1 MAEPADV
8 NLDELRRRGRRR
20 SVGAIVLAL
29 VAAVV
34 VPMLLES
41 DPRPLGEDV
50 SVRIPPVDDGK
61 FVNKLNAPKAA
72 PAAEPPAAPAVAPA
86 IPEAPRKSL
95 ADAEKSVLGPGKLA
109 VPEAKAPAP
118 ATPPKADAA
127 KAEPAKGAVAPPAK
141 AEPAQAAAA
150 PPARAA
156 AAPAAKAEPAKSA
169 PPAKDAHVVQL
180 GAFTDDKGANALAGR
195 LTRAGYPA
203 YVEPLET
210 SRGTIWRVRVGPYPS
225 REAATQARDKLKLD
239 GHAGIVVQ
247 PR

>member
-20 SVGAIVLAL
+20 LVGAIVLAL

-61 FVNKLNAPKAA
+61 FVNKLNAPKA
-72 PAAEPPAAPAVAPA
+72 PAAEPPASAPVAPA

-95 ADAEKSVLGPGKLA
+95 ADAEKSVLGPGKVA
-109 VPEAKAPAP
+109 IPEAKSPPSSAVPAK
-118 ATPPKADAA
+118 AEPP
-127 KAEPAKGAVAPPAK
+127 KAEPAKADPAKVASAPPAK
-141 AEPAQAAAA
+141 AEPAK
-150 PPARAA
+150 
-156 AAPAAKAEPAKSA
+156 AAPAAASPKSEPAKAA
-169 PPAKDAHVVQL
+169 PAAKDAHVVQL

-195 LTRAGYPA
+195 LVRAGYPA

-210 SRGTIWRVRVGPYPS
+210 SRGAIWRVRVGPYPS
-225 REAATQARDKLKLD
+225 RDAATQARDRLKLD